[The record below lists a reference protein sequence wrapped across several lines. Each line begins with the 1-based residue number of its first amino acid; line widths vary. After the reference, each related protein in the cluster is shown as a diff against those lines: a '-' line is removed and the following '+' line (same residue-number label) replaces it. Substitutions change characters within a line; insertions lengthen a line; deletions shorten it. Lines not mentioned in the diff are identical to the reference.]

1 MRRKV
6 LAVTVGGEPDPIV
19 KTLEQHNPDFTIFF
33 VTTEPVGG
41 SRRFLLEET
50 EKGEPIP
57 KRARLAL
64 DTYQVIT
71 LPNPDDFADCLER
84 MLDALEE
91 HSEAVDRLADYTGGT
106 KTMSAA
112 LVVAALLH
120 GWSLSLVTGERRDTV
135 KVAKGTEL
143 ARRVRTAPFFV
154 TQTLLHVQTLYKRH
168 EFASAAGLL
177 NDLLAKTELPS
188 KEAERLTTLHTF
200 LQTLAAWDRFSYDE
214 AYELLCAV
222 GEVWPEGCK
231 LLAHIRQGKR
241 ADYKVADLVGN
252 ALRRADQARYE
263 DAVLRLYR
271 GVELLAQLRLKL
283 QYAQDPSD
291 LNLDDQKLASLPPEL
306 MQRLRERKEKDDRAW
321 VGLLEAYEI
330 LAVLGDPVGQVF
342 REHQNP
348 IKDLLCQRNRLF
360 LTHGLSPIAQTDWER
375 SHELAVTFLGRA
387 FAALN
392 LTFSSLKFPSWEEVC
407 ERIQGA

>member
-33 VTTEPVGG
+33 VTTEPAGG

-64 DTYQVIT
+64 DTYEVIT
-71 LPNPDDFADCLER
+71 LPNPDDFAGCLEL

-112 LVVAALLH
+112 LVVAALLN

-200 LQTLAAWDRFSYDE
+200 LQSLAAWDRFAYDE
-214 AYELLCAV
+214 AYSLLRTV
-222 GEVWPEGCK
+222 GKLWDEGCEF
-231 LLAHIRQGKR
+231 LAQIRR
-241 ADYKVADLVGN
+241 RTVLSVSDLVGN
-252 ALRRADQARYE
+252 ACRRADQARYE

-271 GVELLAQLRLKL
+271 AVELLAQLRLKL
-283 QYAQDPSD
+283 QYAQDTSD
-291 LNLDDQKLASLPPEL
+291 LNLDDQKLSSLPPDL
-306 MQRLRERKEKDDRAW
+306 MQRLRERKERDSRAW
-321 VGLLEAYEI
+321 VGLLEACEI
-330 LAVLGDPVGQVF
+330 LAALGDPVGQVF
-342 REHQNP
+342 REHQAP
-348 IKDLLCQRNRLF
+348 IRDLLSQRNRLF
-360 LTHGLSPIAQTDWER
+360 LTHGLSPIARTDWER

-392 LTFSSLKFPSWEEVC
+392 LTFSPLRFPSWEEVW
-407 ERIQGA
+407 ERIQST